1 MEIKPNMNPII
12 FKNNYPLNSNII
24 FNNIIMNNINN
35 NINNLQSK
43 DNIKRLTI
51 FEYNKNVNIYE
62 DENYEF
68 KQFTINTEKDIYARL
83 RQNMKYFSAFLNS
96 NTGILYFGINDN
108 GDIKGI
114 ELTNEL
120 RHSFELELNKII
132 ESYDEH
138 IKRNKNITYF
148 FHEVIKNDEVK
159 INEDKKRYVIEI
171 YIKVGLPDHIYTT
184 HFKEDD
190 SDDYGCYIK
199 LNGTVKKIAGEH
211 LFYYS
216 KNKIMKY
223 VKSLVDKN
231 NIENKD

>member
-1 MEIKPNMNPII
+1 METKPNMNPII

-24 FNNIIMNNINN
+24 FNNINMNNINN

-184 HFKEDD
+184 PFKEDD

-211 LFYYS
+211 LFYYT